1 MEHNLLLMGGGN
13 NWSSTSWGSWQTAS
27 YTGTVDNTGGG
38 AFSGSGNSVTA
49 GANSSTSSRKGN
61 LKLSQ
66 PRSGIQENGNS
77 WPSPSNINVRLSQSK
92 IKEII
97 SFTLYSGNA
106 ANNGIIIDGGRY
118 KINETCELDISNDNE
133 IYLYVTPSGNSTN
146 YVTINTKN
154 IERLSQKKK
163 IKRRILFSF
172 SFYYLS
178 IISLFGE
185 STYFSKLYSILTKIF
200 HNTSSFFLDKTI
212 YWIFHKLRN

>member
-1 MEHNLLLMGGGN
+1 M
-13 NWSSTSWGSWQTAS
+13 
-27 YTGTVDNTGGG
+27 
-38 AFSGSGNSVTA
+38 
-49 GANSSTSSRKGN
+49 K
-61 LKLSQ
+61 
-66 PRSGIQENGNS
+66 
-77 WPSPSNINVRLSQSK
+77 INVRLSQSK

-133 IYLYVTPSGNSTN
+133 VYLYVTPSGNSTN

-163 IKRRILFSF
+163 KNKEKDFIFLLFLLF
-172 SFYYLS
+172 KYNNR

>member
-1 MEHNLLLMGGGN
+1 M
-13 NWSSTSWGSWQTAS
+13 
-27 YTGTVDNTGGG
+27 
-38 AFSGSGNSVTA
+38 
-49 GANSSTSSRKGN
+49 
-61 LKLSQ
+61 
-66 PRSGIQENGNS
+66 
-77 WPSPSNINVRLSQSK
+77 
-92 IKEII
+92 
-97 SFTLYSGNA
+97 YSGNA

>member
-77 WPSPSNINVRLSQSK
+77 WPSPSNINVP
-92 IKEII
+92 
-97 SFTLYSGNA
+97 
-106 ANNGIIIDGGRY
+106 
-118 KINETCELDISNDNE
+118 INITNDPN
-133 IYLYVTPSGNSTN
+133 
-146 YVTINTKN
+146 KN
-154 IERLSQKKK
+154 L
-163 IKRRILFSF
+163 LLPF
-172 SFYYLS
+172 
-178 IISLFGE
+178 
-185 STYFSKLYSILTKIF
+185 KL
-200 HNTSSFFLDKTI
+200 
-212 YWIFHKLRN
+212 

>member
-1 MEHNLLLMGGGN
+1 MFNVN
-13 NWSSTSWGSWQTAS
+13 NT
-27 YTGTVDNTGGG
+27 YIRI
-38 AFSGSGNSVTA
+38 SGC
-49 GANSSTSSRKGN
+49 
-61 LKLSQ
+61 
-66 PRSGIQENGNS
+66 I
-77 WPSPSNINVRLSQSK
+77 INVRLSQSK

-133 IYLYVTPSGNSTN
+133 VYLYVTPSGNSTN

-178 IISLFGE
+178 IIRIISLFGE

>member
-1 MEHNLLLMGGGN
+1 MFNVN
-13 NWSSTSWGSWQTAS
+13 NT
-27 YTGTVDNTGGG
+27 YIRI
-38 AFSGSGNSVTA
+38 SGC
-49 GANSSTSSRKGN
+49 
-61 LKLSQ
+61 
-66 PRSGIQENGNS
+66 I
-77 WPSPSNINVRLSQSK
+77 INVRLSQSK

-133 IYLYVTPSGNSTN
+133 VYLYVTPSGNSTN

-178 IISLFGE
+178 IIIE
-185 STYFSKLYSILTKIF
+185 
-200 HNTSSFFLDKTI
+200 
-212 YWIFHKLRN
+212 